1 MNFSADPVHTIENL
15 IQKNRS
21 KSLSIYI
28 LVVVSLI
35 TSMASLPFIY
45 IDISTQSRGI
55 IRSKYDNVPITSIVS
70 GRVISVAMKSNKV
83 VNKGDTLI
91 VITVENLE
99 SEKAHNQELLTTHKQ
114 NFKELDLILTGIGAI
129 PTNPV
134 FRDEYFKFLAQ
145 KSELESK
152 VRYAK
157 LKYERHKTLLDQK
170 VISKSEYE
178 TYFFDLEYAQNTLH
192 SLIKQQYAIWQNQKN
207 EILLQIKNLQGIID
221 KIEVQK
227 NNDFIISPQS
237 GTIENYIG
245 VQVGSYINAGQLI
258 ADISP
263 DNDLIVETSVAPDD
277 IGLIKKNQHVKYQID
292 AFNYNQWGLLKGA
305 VVDID
310 RNATT
315 QNNLTFFKVRCSI
328 DTLAISLK
336 SGYTTE
342 VTKGMTLTS
351 RFMVTRRSL
360 YDLLF
365 DKVDDWLNPTQITN

>member
-157 LKYERHKTLLDQK
+157 LKYERLDLSDQRRLGDLSGYDDN
-170 VISKSEYE
+170 VCCF
-178 TYFFDLEYAQNTLH
+178 TDGQYFSSLPLTITMQQLRNRYLNVHINTTSNTPAQINNLFD
-192 SLIKQQYAIWQNQKN
+192 
-207 EILLQIKNLQGIID
+207 
-221 KIEVQK
+221 
-227 NNDFIISPQS
+227 
-237 GTIENYIG
+237 
-245 VQVGSYINAGQLI
+245 
-258 ADISP
+258 
-263 DNDLIVETSVAPDD
+263 
-277 IGLIKKNQHVKYQID
+277 
-292 AFNYNQWGLLKGA
+292 NYN
-305 VVDID
+305 
-310 RNATT
+310 
-315 QNNLTFFKVRCSI
+315 F
-328 DTLAISLK
+328 
-336 SGYTTE
+336 
-342 VTKGMTLTS
+342 
-351 RFMVTRRSL
+351 
-360 YDLLF
+360 
-365 DKVDDWLNPTQITN
+365 